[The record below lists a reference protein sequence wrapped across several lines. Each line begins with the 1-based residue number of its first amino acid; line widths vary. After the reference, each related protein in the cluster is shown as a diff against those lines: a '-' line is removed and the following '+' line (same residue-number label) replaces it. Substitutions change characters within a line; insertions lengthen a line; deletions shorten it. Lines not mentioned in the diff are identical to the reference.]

1 MSVVSALVLYYLLS
15 GTFWNTIYL
24 SGALIVAHAMLRDT
38 ATLQMMNGDAMNMI
52 PENAG
57 FYQQPQLVGV

>member
-1 MSVVSALVLYYLLS
+1 MSVISGLVLYYLLS
-15 GTFWNTIYL
+15 GTFWWTIYL

-38 ATLQMMNGDAMNMI
+38 ATLQMMNDPVMI
-52 PENAG
+52 PDNAG